1 VSALTLSVQGDVGI
15 GGPPGIE
22 GPEGEKGSQGDQG
35 PPGIAGKDGTPVS
48 GLHTFTHNT
57 CQWFTH
63 LYTKHL

>member
-1 VSALTLSVQGDVGI
+1 MSALTLSVQGDVGI

-48 GLHTFTHNT
+48 GLHNSCGWVTH
-57 CQWFTH
+57 FSLPH
-63 LYTKHL
+63 L